1 MAGKHDG
8 PTKLGFALL
17 LKFYGRYGRFPR
29 GRAELRD
36 EVVEFV
42 AAQVKVPEADLG
54 LYAWDGPTIKR
65 SGSPRWTRWP
75 SRATSGC
82 SIGRSCSG
90 GAWSR

>member
-54 LYAWDGPTIKR
+54 LYAWDGPTIK
-65 SGSPRWTRWP
+65 
-75 SRATSGC
+75 
-82 SIGRSCSG
+82 
-90 GAWSR
+90 